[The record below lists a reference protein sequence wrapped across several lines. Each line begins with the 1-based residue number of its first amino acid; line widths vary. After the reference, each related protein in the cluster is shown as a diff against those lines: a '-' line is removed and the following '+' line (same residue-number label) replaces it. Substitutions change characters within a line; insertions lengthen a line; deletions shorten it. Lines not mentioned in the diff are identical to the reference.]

1 MSWNLKN
8 ENVILSAENEISL
21 SVHSFCFYKGFLIN
35 MYLVYLVREPIQGS
49 CSNYLNKHDVQT
61 SKPHLPRRPISIL
74 IVVVGSGF
82 FKFWFPK
89 HHNKLSNLF
98 DLGKYQILWCIQKAI
113 LKAGTIFIQNDSI
126 LPDCLL

>member
-1 MSWNLKN
+1 MRMLSCRLKMKYLFQY
-8 ENVILSAENEISL
+8 ILS
-21 SVHSFCFYKGFLIN
+21 VFTKGFLIN

-82 FKFWFPK
+82 FKF
-89 HHNKLSNLF
+89 
-98 DLGKYQILWCIQKAI
+98 
-113 LKAGTIFIQNDSI
+113 
-126 LPDCLL
+126 